1 MNRAFVI
8 LSPPAVFILTA
19 VSAWFACAPDG
30 NKLVEGNST
39 RHGLRQRAATGVDS
53 CDMAAALRR
62 LESKILPHNPAP
74 TRKTHDAEGMENAIF
89 ASERSA
95 PCPGGGMQA
104 FEYSMDW
111 AKDAPE
117 EMFAWLVGQNG
128 KRSHYANMLFSQ
140 WAEVDIEAALAAVFK
155 IPDPQLRAQALLTS
169 LEVLCKTNPDRAK
182 EILLQNMSL
191 FSPNEASLFFEYD
204 SGKTTWDLLLALPPG
219 KERTHLQAELLE
231 RMNSDGLAQ
240 NLWKQ
245 ASESQR
251 REWLAAGFSPYM
263 TSADT
268 FEGLGEIM
276 KEKAETSGNP
286 ADATKFIE
294 GHGEAWAK
302 RDLAGAL
309 DWAQA
314 HLKGKSRVD
323 LSGKL
328 FQAGIAGD
336 FDTTLRIWQG
346 LPEGYLKKGIAEAI
360 LRAVPDARKAE
371 AQAVLQPVAK

>member
-1 MNRAFVI
+1 
-8 LSPPAVFILTA
+8 
-19 VSAWFACAPDG
+19 
-30 NKLVEGNST
+30 
-39 RHGLRQRAATGVDS
+39 
-53 CDMAAALRR
+53 MAAALRR

-74 TRKTHDAEGMENAIF
+74 PRKTHDAKGMDDSVFSLEHAV
-89 ASERSA
+89 S
-95 PCPGGGMQA
+95 CGGGMHA
-104 FEYSMDW
+104 IEYSLDW

-140 WAEVDIEAALAAVFK
+140 WAEADIEAALAAVFK

-169 LEVLCKTNPDRAK
+169 LEVLSKSNPDRAK
-182 EILLQNMSL
+182 EILLRNMSL

-263 TSADT
+263 TTADT

-302 RDLAGAL
+302 RDLAAAL

-336 FDTTLRIWQG
+336 FDATLRIWKD
-346 LPEGYLKKGIAEAI
+346 LPEGYQKKDIAEAM

-371 AQAVLQPVAK
+371 ARAVLQPVAE